1 MEEAATC
8 NDDSN
13 IAAVTHSSPMMLFD
27 GKRLVMDEMDF
38 FAENKKK
45 NVVGDDEMVH
55 KMELHLDVGK
65 LIIFFFF
72 ICLYYIKYI
81 DKNLMFVICCNL
93 QTSLDLLIK
102 SSPTNR
108 STMREGSSEARGN
121 KGDNKVLSF

>member
-65 LIIFFFF
+65 LIIFFFSF
-72 ICLYYIKYI
+72 VCIISNILIKILCL
-81 DKNLMFVICCNL
+81 LSVVICRL
-93 QTSLDLLIK
+93 
-102 SSPTNR
+102 
-108 STMREGSSEARGN
+108 
-121 KGDNKVLSF
+121 V